1 MRWNSV
7 KKTAQWAVFRNSPE
21 GFSLRGRGARSA
33 ARNPGGPAIFQQ
45 RKAYR
50 FVTAVIEHV
59 LCHHAFHLAFR
70 PSACVPKYGASAS
83 RQYGTSAGFLPSG
96 VRMWHLGNSPAQPF
110 QKNSPKVGKCSGRRA
125 GVPVIYSL
133 ALHAPCAVVAQL
145 VEQLTRNEQVTGS
158 SPVNGS
164 MNSQR
169 PASQRAFCFRLLY
182 GSAILESPR
191 PVRVSK
197 EQCSSKVPCSVF
209 CFAGSEDALIG
220 CISDCLAP
228 FVLWDR
234 LDWFSRFASPPLS
247 LLRSFEI
254 QVPGRIFEPR
264 VANLPFETL
273 SGSNFANLVEM
284 MPGQKL
290 TVCKRPGQIGAEICP
305 RRFVSAVLLRVRK
318 RVPRDDFPASK
329 C

>member
-1 MRWNSV
+1 M
-7 KKTAQWAVFRNSPE
+7 
-21 GFSLRGRGARSA
+21 
-33 ARNPGGPAIFQQ
+33 
-45 RKAYR
+45 
-50 FVTAVIEHV
+50 
-59 LCHHAFHLAFR
+59 
-70 PSACVPKYGASAS
+70 
-83 RQYGTSAGFLPSG
+83 
-96 VRMWHLGNSPAQPF
+96 
-110 QKNSPKVGKCSGRRA
+110 
-125 GVPVIYSL
+125 
-133 ALHAPCAVVAQL
+133 

-169 PASQRAFCFRLLY
+169 PAFQRAFCFRLFY
-182 GSAILESPR
+182 GSAILESLR

-305 RRFVSAVLLRVRK
+305 RRFVFCFVSGNASLGTIFL
-318 RVPRDDFPASK
+318 PASAK
-329 C
+329 FRENATLARYILPAGEKDVRLESGHSLQIPACALGLGSFLRSSAWRRFALRTTPAFGATGVPSQRSGAIGVSFRRSANFFFAALEPSRFAPVSGVLRNSRSVRSSFMFQASILRYVSGLLKNRVEVRI

>member
-1 MRWNSV
+1 
-7 KKTAQWAVFRNSPE
+7 
-21 GFSLRGRGARSA
+21 
-33 ARNPGGPAIFQQ
+33 
-45 RKAYR
+45 
-50 FVTAVIEHV
+50 
-59 LCHHAFHLAFR
+59 
-70 PSACVPKYGASAS
+70 
-83 RQYGTSAGFLPSG
+83 
-96 VRMWHLGNSPAQPF
+96 
-110 QKNSPKVGKCSGRRA
+110 
-125 GVPVIYSL
+125 
-133 ALHAPCAVVAQL
+133 
-145 VEQLTRNEQVTGS
+145 
-158 SPVNGS
+158 

-169 PASQRAFCFRLLY
+169 PAFQRAFCFRLLY

-290 TVCKRPGQIGAEICP
+290 TVCKRPGQIGHSLQIPACALGLGSFLRSSAW
-305 RRFVSAVLLRVRK
+305 RRFALRTTPAFGATGVPSQRSGAIGVSFRRSANFFFAALEPSRFAPVGGVLRNSRSVRSSFMFQASILRYVSSLLKNRVEVRI
-318 RVPRDDFPASK
+318 
-329 C
+329 